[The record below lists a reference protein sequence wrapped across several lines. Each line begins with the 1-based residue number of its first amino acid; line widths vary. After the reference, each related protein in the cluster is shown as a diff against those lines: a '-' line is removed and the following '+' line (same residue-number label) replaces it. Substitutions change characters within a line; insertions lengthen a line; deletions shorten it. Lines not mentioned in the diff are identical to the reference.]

1 MLGGCSSVS
10 QGNIVVVI
18 VGPTASGKSK
28 LAIDICK
35 ELNGEVVSADSMQI
49 YRRMD
54 IGTAKASKEEQDG
67 IPHHLID
74 ILEPNEEYSLDRFLS
89 DCQNAVDDILSRG
102 KLPVIAG
109 GTGLY
114 ISTFVN
120 NIELSEAKVDE
131 EYRSVLER
139 IADTYGNLTLK
150 QLLFDIDKDSYNR
163 LNINDRK
170 RLIRALEVYRAIGS
184 SITKAN
190 SISEKKG
197 KYNFVIYGLN
207 FKDRNLLYERINN
220 RVDDMV
226 KNGLLDEARWLFGQE
241 LSNTALQAIG
251 YKELFDYFEGKK
263 SLDSAIDF
271 LKQASRNY
279 AKRQITWFKKD
290 ENISW
295 YHLDEKKYEEILKL
309 TVNSIVK
316 IANVCYNKE

>member
-1 MLGGCSSVS
+1 MS

-220 RVDDMV
+220 RVDYMV